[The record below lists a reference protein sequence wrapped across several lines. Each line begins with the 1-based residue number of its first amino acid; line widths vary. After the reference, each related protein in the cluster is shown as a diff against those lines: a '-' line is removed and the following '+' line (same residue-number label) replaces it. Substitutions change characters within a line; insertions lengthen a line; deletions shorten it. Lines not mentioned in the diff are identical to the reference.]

1 MSGRLFDI
9 DVRAEAA
16 FSYGTDGKKA
26 IESRIKDESESG
38 DDIMSPLYKNYEKKI
53 ISKVTLGA
61 TKSFD
66 YGDFK
71 DRISLTGELYYNGKG
86 YNKNIIKE
94 FLNSNN
100 RVEFAANYYEP
111 NDYGMYYAAF
121 FMQFDKFLNDS
132 NKSIKFNA
140 ISNISDKSGIATAGF
155 VYKPIDDFTIETDL
169 NGYFGEEYS
178 EYMLSG
184 DRVSGEV
191 ILTLKF

>member
-1 MSGRLFDI
+1 MEETKLNLHQFQ
-9 DVRAEAA
+9 
-16 FSYGTDGKKA
+16 
-26 IESRIKDESESG
+26 
-38 DDIMSPLYKNYEKKI
+38 LYFMMGQKIGQQKRNFKRKQKNYEKKV

-94 FLNSNN
+94 FLNSDN

-178 EYMLSG
+178 EYMLKG
-184 DRVSGEV
+184 DSSNIKPSE
-191 ILTLKF
+191 I